1 MPKYK
6 FTRVYEV
13 EAATQTE
20 AFEKCRSNPAE
31 YLRYESS
38 ALATEQR
45 KTWGDSLKK
54 QIAGK

>member
-13 EAATQTE
+13 EAPTQTE
-20 AFEKCRSNPAE
+20 AFEKCRSNLGE

-38 ALATEQR
+38 GLVPEQR
-45 KTWGDSLKK
+45 KTWGQSLKK

>member
-1 MPKYK
+1 MPRYT

-13 EAATQTE
+13 EAGTQTE
-20 AFEKCRSNPAE
+20 ALEKCRQNLAE

-38 ALATEQR
+38 GLATEQR
-45 KTWGDSLKK
+45 KSWGDSLKK

>member
-1 MPKYK
+1 MPRDT

-13 EAATQTE
+13 EAGTQTE
-20 AFEKCRSNPAE
+20 AFEKCRQNPAE

-38 ALATEQR
+38 GLVPEQR
-45 KTWGDSLKK
+45 KTWGQSLKK